1 MNRLPDIYYHMVINS
16 NKCKECSVEIP
27 NGRKFCGS
35 SCAAK
40 FNNKLYPKRTQGRVK
55 PTCLNCNNEI
65 NGRYNRKYCSNKCQ
79 NDKTQ
84 KDILNK
90 VQNEEFDKLGN
101 KASIDRTSKK
111 YLIKT
116 YGEKCMK
123 CGWDEVNEWTKKV
136 PIELNHIDG
145 NPENHSLDNLEL
157 ICPNCHSLTEFNK
170 SRGKGRKWRKTIFL
184 K

>member
-1 MNRLPDIYYHMVINS
+1 MVINS
-16 NKCKECSVEIP
+16 NKCNECSIEIP
-27 NGRKFCGS
+27 IGRKFCGS

-40 FNNKLYPKRTQGRVK
+40 FNNKVYPKRTHGRTK
-55 PTCLNCNNEI
+55 PICLNCGNIIEY
-65 NGRYNRKYCSNKCQ
+65 GRYNRKYCNNKCQ
-79 NDKTQ
+79 NDKIQ

-101 KASIDRTSKK
+101 KSSIDRTSKK

-123 CGWDEVNEWTKKV
+123 CGWDEINKWTKKV

-145 NPENHSLDNLEL
+145 NPENHSLENLEL

-170 SRGKGRKWRKTIFL
+170 SRGKGRKWRKTIFI